1 MLCALPDGKIIS
13 WHNNIYQSNKI
24 QLADMQYVNQYSN
37 NLIQIAQLN
46 IPEQSSYN
54 TYTVSL
60 AHNLSDYP
68 ILWVRIVNSK
78 WYQDVGRN
86 SILPYNA
93 TYSDAGGVITVTG
106 WSFIIYN
113 FSNGFAISN
122 NTFESSGLTYG
133 STNNVNGNTL
143 TYQAFYSLN
152 TYIYS
157 TIA

>member
-1 MLCALPDGKIIS
+1 MSLLPDGKIIS
-13 WHNNIYQSNKI
+13 WNNNIYQSNKI
-24 QLADMQYVNQYSN
+24 QLADIQYVNQYSN

-46 IPEQSSYN
+46 ISEQSSYN

-60 AHNLSDYP
+60 TRNLSDYP
-68 ILWVRIVNSK
+68 ILWIRITNSK
-78 WYQDVGRN
+78 WYQDGKRN
-86 SILPYNA
+86 TILPYYAN
-93 TYSDAGGVITVTG
+93 YSDSGGIDAIND

-113 FSNGFAISN
+113 FNNRFSIYNNTSN
-122 NTFESSGLTYG
+122 NGLTYCG
-133 STNNVNGNTL
+133 SGNVDGNTL

>member
-1 MLCALPDGKIIS
+1 M
-13 WHNNIYQSNKI
+13 
-24 QLADMQYVNQYSN
+24 QLADIQYVNQYSN

-46 IPEQSSYN
+46 IPEQNSYN

-60 AHNLSDYP
+60 TRNLSDYP
-68 ILWVRIVNSK
+68 ILWIRITNSK
-78 WYQDVGRN
+78 WYQDGNRN
-86 SILPYNA
+86 RILPYYAN
-93 TYSDAGGVITVTG
+93 YSDNGGIEVVND

-113 FSNGFAISN
+113 FNNRFSIYN
-122 NTFESSGLTYG
+122 NTSNSTGLTYG
-133 STNNVNGNTL
+133 MAGNVDGNTL